1 MGGGLIFHIALAD
14 SEPKCLIVFSYLRHR
29 SLTMKPYQK
38 FEEHCIPC
46 KNETHEVCAFNLS
59 TEECKITEGVVIN
72 LSQFCKSN

>member
-14 SEPKCLIVFSYLRHR
+14 SEHKCLIVFSYLRHR
-29 SLTMKPYQK
+29 SLTMKLYQK
-38 FEEHCIPC
+38 FEKHCIPC
-46 KNETHEVCAFNLS
+46 KNETHEVCAFNQS